1 MPYGSSSQDT
11 VHDKLPPSH
20 TVEQSITKELLERK
34 PVSPYK
40 FGQKGTGDFEGA
52 VLDFL
57 ARKLT

>member
-1 MPYGSSSQDT
+1 MSYGSGSQDT

-20 TVEQSITKELLERK
+20 TVEQSSTKELLVRK
-34 PVSPYK
+34 PVSSYK

-57 ARKLT
+57 PRKVT